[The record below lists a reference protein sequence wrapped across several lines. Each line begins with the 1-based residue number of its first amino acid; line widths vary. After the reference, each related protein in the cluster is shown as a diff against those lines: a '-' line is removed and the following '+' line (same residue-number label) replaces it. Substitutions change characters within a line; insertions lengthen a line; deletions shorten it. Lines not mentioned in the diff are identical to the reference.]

1 MLMPSR
7 SEPCGLT
14 QMIAMRYGTP
24 PVVHAVGGLRDSV
37 VPHPYDG
44 SNGFTFSNYA
54 ACDLLDTVDYAMS
67 IRRNA
72 DEWTALQIRA
82 MTQDLSWAGSA
93 KQYLDLYRALGA

>member
-1 MLMPSR
+1 
-7 SEPCGLT
+7 
-14 QMIAMRYGTP
+14 
-24 PVVHAVGGLRDSV
+24 
-37 VPHPYDG
+37 
-44 SNGFTFSNYA
+44 
-54 ACDLLDTVDYAMS
+54 MS

>member
-1 MLMPSR
+1 M
-7 SEPCGLT
+7 
-14 QMIAMRYGTP
+14 
-24 PVVHAVGGLRDSV
+24 
-37 VPHPYDG
+37 PHPYDG

-54 ACDLLDTVDYAMS
+54 ACDLLGTVDYAMS

-72 DEWTALQIRA
+72 DEWTALQTRA